1 MAMAKAKAAGVP
13 VKSGF
18 GARLSRLDATWT
30 RLESILCAAVL
41 VLEVSAFTF
50 WIVLKGLSA
59 TSSASSSSGLIFR
72 AVVAAI
78 LFGIMAYRMVRQ
90 KPPRTAVAI
99 ALGAAALGLVVGRA
113 SGNAGAGYFANLL
126 NWQQDSSWLTL
137 LGGLRGVGTELT
149 WWLAMLGA
157 SLATGGGKHINIDA
171 LLRFLR
177 PRLRVPAILVG
188 WIMSAVVCFAGVWGF
203 FDHIAIGS
211 FGAPADITAGEKVS
225 IVMREGGRHM
235 FLLRKQLSLDL
246 MTAGHVLKGERYDGW
261 LHGAEWNTWLAEGGW
276 DAYYSREEL
285 EAVTMPESA
294 AAELHPPLV
303 IGPTGH
309 SPRGLITR
317 DLHLIFP
324 FGLFMIGLRFVVRV
338 LLVLL
343 GEVEAESDP
352 HGLGNAPKVDRDAS
366 GEAGA

>member
-1 MAMAKAKAAGVP
+1 MET
-13 VKSGF
+13 KSGF
-18 GARLSRLDATWT
+18 GALLARFDAAWT
-30 RLESILCAAVL
+30 RFESVLCAAVL
-41 VLEVSAFTF
+41 VLEVSAFTC
-50 WIVLKGLSA
+50 WIVLKGFSA
-59 TSSASSSSGLIFR
+59 TSSDTNHSGLVFR

-78 LFGIMAYRMVRQ
+78 LFGTVAYRIARG
-90 KPPRTAVAI
+90 KPPRIAVAI
-99 ALGAAALGLVVGRA
+99 AVTASIVGLVIGRA
-113 SGNAGAGYFANLL
+113 SGNVGAGYFSNLL

-177 PRLRVPAILVG
+177 PRFRVPAILIG

-211 FGAPADITAGEKVS
+211 FGAPADAPAGEKIS
-225 IVMREGGRHM
+225 IAMREGGRHL
-235 FLLRKQLSLDL
+235 FLLRRQISLDF
-246 MTAGHVLKGERYDGW
+246 MTAGHVLKGERYDAW
-261 LHGAEWNTWLAEGGW
+261 MHGAEWNAWLAEGGW

-285 EAVTMPESA
+285 EGITMPESA

-303 IGPTGH
+303 VGPTGH
-309 SPRGLITR
+309 NPRGLITR

-324 FGLFMIGLRFVVRV
+324 FGLFVIGLRFVVCV

-343 GEVEAESDP
+343 GQAEAESDP
-352 HGLGNAPKVDRDAS
+352 HALGNAPKTGHAT
-366 GEAGA
+366 GEAGS

>member
-1 MAMAKAKAAGVP
+1 VEA
-13 VKSGF
+13 KSGF
-18 GARLSRLDATWT
+18 GARLSRFDAAWT
-30 RLESILCAAVL
+30 RFESVLCAAVL

-50 WIVLKGLSA
+50 WILLKGLSA
-59 TSSASSSSGLIFR
+59 TNSATSHAGLVFR
-72 AVVAAI
+72 SVVAAI
-78 LFGIMAYRMVRQ
+78 LFGTVAYRVARRQ
-90 KPPRTAVAI
+90 PPRTAVAI
-99 ALGAAALGLVVGRA
+99 ALVAAMVGHVAARA
-113 SGNAGAGYFANLL
+113 SGNAGADYFSNLL

-157 SLATGGGKHINIDA
+157 SIATGGGKHINIDA

-211 FGAPADITAGEKVS
+211 FGAPADAAAGEKVS
-225 IVMREGGRHM
+225 IAMREGGRHL
-235 FLLRKQLSLDL
+235 FLLRKQLSLDW
-246 MTAGHVLKGERYDGW
+246 MTAGQVLKGERYDGW
-261 LHGAEWNTWLAEGGW
+261 LDGAAWNAWLAEGGW
-276 DAYYSREEL
+276 DAYYSQTEL
-285 EAVTMPESA
+285 DAVTMPESA

-303 IGPTGH
+303 VGPTGH
-309 SPRGLITR
+309 NPRGLITR

-324 FGLFMIGLRFVVRV
+324 FGLLMIGLRFVVRV

-343 GEVEAESDP
+343 GQAEAESDP
-352 HGLGNAPKVDRDAS
+352 HALGNVPKHEHDPAS
-366 GEAGA
+366 EAGA

>member
-1 MAMAKAKAAGVP
+1 VQL
-13 VKSGF
+13 
-18 GARLSRLDATWT
+18 ARCDTAWT
-30 RLESILCAAVL
+30 QFESVLCAAVL
-41 VLEVSAFTF
+41 VLEVAAFTC

-59 TSSASSSSGLIFR
+59 TSSTTNHSGLIFR
-72 AVVAAI
+72 AVMVSI
-78 LFGIMAYRMVRQ
+78 LFGVVTYRIARRQ
-90 KPPRTAVAI
+90 PPRTAVTITLVAS
-99 ALGAAALGLVVGRA
+99 AVGLAVGRA
-113 SGNAGAGYFANLL
+113 SGNAGAGYFSNLL

-149 WWLAMLGA
+149 WLLAMLGA

-177 PRLRVPAILVG
+177 PKLRVPAILVG

-211 FGAPADITAGEKVS
+211 FGAPADAPAGEKVS
-225 IVMREGGRHM
+225 IAMREGGRHL
-235 FLLRKQLSLDL
+235 FLLRKQIALDFR
-246 MTAGHVLKGERYDGW
+246 TAGHVLQGERYDAW
-261 LHGAEWNTWLAEGGW
+261 LHGAEWNAWLAEGGW

-285 EAVTMPESA
+285 NAITMPESA

-303 IGPTGH
+303 VGPTGH
-309 SPRGLITR
+309 NPRGLITR

-324 FGLFMIGLRFVVRV
+324 FGLFIIGLRFVVRV

-343 GEVEAESDP
+343 GQAEAESDP
-352 HGLGNAPKVDRDAS
+352 HALGNAPKPK
-366 GEAGA
+366 GIEEAGA